1 MSDAFLI
8 EYPNISLGYDSS
20 FFPSAIRKPSR
31 PLSPIHP
38 RLLTSPWIDSVFI
51 FSKAVFDWFVCLIS
65 LSGAPNETENLIPI
79 YLLPIVVDGSITNP
93 GQGFRHPHDVDKLVR
108 LNVNKVPSFLILQRG
123 LG

>member
-1 MSDAFLI
+1 MSDTFLI

-38 RLLTSPWIDSVFI
+38 RLLTAPRIDSVFI
-51 FSKAVFDWFVCLIS
+51 LSKAVFDWLVCLVS

-79 YLLPIVVDGSITNP
+79 YFLPIMVDDTVANP
-93 GQGFRHPHDVDKLVR
+93 GQGFRHAHHVDKALR
-108 LNVNKVPSFLILQRG
+108 WNADQIPSFLILNYG
-123 LG
+123 L